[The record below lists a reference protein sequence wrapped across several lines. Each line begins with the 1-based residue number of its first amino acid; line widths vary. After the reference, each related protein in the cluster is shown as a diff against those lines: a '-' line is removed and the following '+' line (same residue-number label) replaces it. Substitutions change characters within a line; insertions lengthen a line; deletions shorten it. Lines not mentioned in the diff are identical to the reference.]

1 MESIDNATVFSPIT
15 QPRRRV
21 RILRAIWPVLRSIWK
36 TARSRRELAGMD
48 AHLLADIGV
57 SRGEALMES
66 KRQPWDRHTIPD
78 PTRSPRGDERPS
90 AEI

>member
-1 MESIDNATVFSPIT
+1 MENIDNATVFSPIT
-15 QPRRRV
+15 QPRRNV
-21 RILRAIWPVLRSIWK
+21 RSLRSVWSILRSIWK

-66 KRQPWDRHTIPD
+66 KRKPWDQTTPID
-78 PTRSPRGDERPS
+78 PTRRSRGD
-90 AEI
+90 